1 MAGVA
6 GLGEGEDLQDIWT
19 DCRGN
24 LLPLLKNSHPPMFRT
39 GAGSGFNQRQ
49 YTGSGDTSTGDS
61 LSIHPFNVKCFRS
74 SLIAHLDKPW
84 SHVISAILNIGQEV
98 EEDWPLFIKDHDDRS
113 HKVVL
118 RPGEMIW

>member
-1 MAGVA
+1 M
-6 GLGEGEDLQDIWT
+6 L
-19 DCRGN
+19 
-24 LLPLLKNSHPPMFRT
+24 RT
-39 GAGSGFNQRQ
+39 GAGCGFNQRQ
-49 YTGSGDTSTGDS
+49 YTGSEDTSTGDS
-61 LSIHPFNVKCFRS
+61 LNIHPFNVKCFRS